1 MPFTKEN
8 LKQLYDRRQN
18 DLINFVVIQEG
29 TRQARQ
35 VDDVN
40 AQKRF
45 ELFQKDFDYLLRAE
59 YMPAQIKAELRQ
71 EAIDRGWIQAS
82 SNTNTGSIQP
92 SGRNPKT
99 NTYQ

>member
-40 AQKRF
+40 GQKRF

-82 SNTNTGSIQP
+82 TNTGNIQP